1 MGSIW
6 SAYRMSSRASLI
18 MLSILVIMGLTLVS
32 AYPSGGEGRYQT
44 SHIKRG
50 NYDDIMEQ
58 FGSDG
63 YLYDFTKRSPK
74 DYMGQFGSDG
84 YLYDFSKK
92 RSRGFGKSKYPIWG
106 GFGSDGY
113 LYDFTK

>member
-1 MGSIW
+1 
-6 SAYRMSSRASLI
+6 MSSRASLI

-32 AYPSGGEGRYQT
+32 AYPRGGEGRYQT
-44 SHIKRG
+44 SYVKRG
-50 NYDDIMEQ
+50 KYDDIMEQ

-84 YLYDFSKK
+84 YLYDFAKK
-92 RSRGFGKSKYPIWG
+92 SPKDYMGH
-106 GFGSDGY
+106 FGSDGY
-113 LYDFTK
+113 LYDFAK